1 MWLLGIIRYQCRA
14 IQEQF
19 VGRPLAYT
27 WPRHNANML
36 ADVKVF
42 LKGKNFNVC
51 YIILR
56 DGVVKRSKVPQ
67 RCTCV
72 HAKILLKQLTYVF
85 FKLMVGTA
93 KFGKSYYNVHL
104 HLTYMSNVDLRCMD
118 IYITCITI
126 LQFV

>member
-1 MWLLGIIRYQCRA
+1 
-14 IQEQF
+14 
-19 VGRPLAYT
+19 
-27 WPRHNANML
+27 ML
-36 ADVKVF
+36 ADVKGF

-51 YIILR
+51 YISLR

-72 HAKILLKQLTYVF
+72 HAKILLKQLAYVF
-85 FKLMVGTA
+85 FKLMVSTA